1 MHSAGDDEPEPKRTK
16 PDDDEDVGASSRRR
30 ENVQL
35 SEEELRDQRFRAG
48 DLFYGGEHP
57 SGFNSAADLAA
68 AAANRP
74 ETVAPAP
81 TSFDCVIG
89 RGAPSSPTTFASSE
103 MQLMQRRS

>member
-1 MHSAGDDEPEPKRTK
+1 MHSAGNDEPEPKRTK

-74 ETVAPAP
+74 TGSNFKWMHAQAYRLSMALKPALLDVDVA
-81 TSFDCVIG
+81 
-89 RGAPSSPTTFASSE
+89 
-103 MQLMQRRS
+103 Q